1 MDGLLRTDP
10 ASRANFY
17 STMSQNGAMTR
28 NEIRRLE
35 NLPPVEGGDELTAQ
49 SNLVPLRK
57 LGAVEPASSPINGE
71 PVRQ

>member
-1 MDGLLRTDP
+1 
-10 ASRANFY
+10 
-17 STMSQNGAMTR
+17 MSQNGAMTR